1 MDARVIDAPDP
12 TSETRAKSVICPA
25 RSPWVRWVCMGAGIV
40 FVLTGAVGVVVP
52 ILPTTPFLLLA
63 AACFARSSERLHCAI
78 LQHRW
83 TGPLIHTWQQR
94 RCLPRKVKQGA
105 ILMMTISFIL
115 SISLAP
121 LMAVKLGLLALWF
134 VLLVFILRIPV
145 DQAQEKQVL

>member
-1 MDARVIDAPDP
+1 M
-12 TSETRAKSVICPA
+12 
-25 RSPWVRWVCMGAGIV
+25 GIV
-40 FVLTGAVGVVVP
+40 FVLTGVVGVVVP

-94 RCLPRKVKQGA
+94 RCLPPKVKQGA
-105 ILMMTISFIL
+105 ILMMSSSFIL

-121 LMAVKLGLLALWF
+121 LMAVKFGLFALWF

-145 DQAQEKQVL
+145 DRAQEKQVL